1 MQKPTHNKLASES
14 SPYLLQHAHNPVNWY
29 PWNDEAL
36 ALAKQQNKLIII
48 SIGYAA
54 CHWCHVMESESFEDQ
69 DVAEVMN
76 THYLSIK
83 VDREERPDIDQV
95 YMGALQL
102 MTGQGGWPLNVVA
115 LPDGRPIWGG
125 TYFRKEQWISA
136 LEQVQELYQKNRLKL
151 LEYATRLEQG
161 LKTLDTII
169 PNQNEPEFDIGFIAN
184 AIKTWSVQFDH
195 QQGGTKGAPKF
206 MMPNNYQF
214 LLRFAYQTND
224 NSLMDYV
231 NLTLEKMAF
240 GGINDAIGGG
250 FARYAI
256 DDRWHVPHF
265 EKMLYDNALM
275 ASLYADAYSATKRPL
290 YKETLES
297 ILDFVKNELSGTEG
311 NFYASLDAD
320 SLNEIGK
327 MQEGAYYVW
336 QKESLKSILKTNGFE
351 LFSDYYNINETGHW
365 EHGNYVLIRS
375 EADSSFIKK
384 HDISIKT
391 LDEQKKT
398 WKQALLQA
406 RNKRKKPRLDDKNL
420 ASWNA
425 LMAKGF
431 LDAYRVLKKSEYLDI
446 AKKNAAFILKAFLQ
460 EDGSLMHSY
469 KNGKSTINGYLE
481 DYATAIDLFSTLYE
495 QTLEQQWL
503 ITARNLANYT
513 LDHFFDERSGMFFFT
528 SDTDTPLITRPIEY
542 RDNVMASSNSIMA
555 KNLFRLAHFFDNAH
569 YLNVSIRMLNN
580 VKSESTDYASGFSN
594 WLDLMLNF
602 SEPFYQIVI
611 TGQAALEKI
620 TELNQ
625 VYIPNKVLSGSK
637 TLENLPILANKLVA
651 DKTMIYVCQNKTC
664 KMPTEHT
671 EKAIEQLNIRT

>member
-231 NLTLEKMAF
+231 NLTLEKMA
-240 GGINDAIGGG
+240 
-250 FARYAI
+250 
-256 DDRWHVPHF
+256 
-265 EKMLYDNALM
+265 
-275 ASLYADAYSATKRPL
+275 
-290 YKETLES
+290 
-297 ILDFVKNELSGTEG
+297 
-311 NFYASLDAD
+311 
-320 SLNEIGK
+320 
-327 MQEGAYYVW
+327 
-336 QKESLKSILKTNGFE
+336 
-351 LFSDYYNINETGHW
+351 
-365 EHGNYVLIRS
+365 
-375 EADSSFIKK
+375 
-384 HDISIKT
+384 
-391 LDEQKKT
+391 
-398 WKQALLQA
+398 
-406 RNKRKKPRLDDKNL
+406 
-420 ASWNA
+420 
-425 LMAKGF
+425 
-431 LDAYRVLKKSEYLDI
+431 
-446 AKKNAAFILKAFLQ
+446 
-460 EDGSLMHSY
+460 
-469 KNGKSTINGYLE
+469 
-481 DYATAIDLFSTLYE
+481 
-495 QTLEQQWL
+495 
-503 ITARNLANYT
+503 
-513 LDHFFDERSGMFFFT
+513 
-528 SDTDTPLITRPIEY
+528 
-542 RDNVMASSNSIMA
+542 
-555 KNLFRLAHFFDNAH
+555 
-569 YLNVSIRMLNN
+569 
-580 VKSESTDYASGFSN
+580 
-594 WLDLMLNF
+594 
-602 SEPFYQIVI
+602 
-611 TGQAALEKI
+611 
-620 TELNQ
+620 
-625 VYIPNKVLSGSK
+625 
-637 TLENLPILANKLVA
+637 
-651 DKTMIYVCQNKTC
+651 
-664 KMPTEHT
+664 
-671 EKAIEQLNIRT
+671 